1 MADPREHAVLDHFRR
16 SRETLERA
24 AGERELVAAILA
36 IADRMVRTLREGG
49 KIMLAGN
56 GGSAADAQHI
66 AAELVGRFAIDRAPL
81 AAIALTTDTSA
92 LTAIG
97 NDYSFD
103 RVFERQVRGLGR
115 KGDVFIAISTSGRSP
130 NILSALE
137 AARELGI
144 VTVGFTG
151 SKGAQMRALCDF
163 ILIAPSDE
171 TALIQQIHITAAH
184 AICGLIEREMFG
196 APRPS

>member
-1 MADPREHAVLDHFRR
+1 MADPREQSVLDHFRR
-16 SRETLERA
+16 SRDTLERA
-24 AGERELVAAILA
+24 ANERAFMAAILA
-36 IADRMVRTLREGG
+36 IADQIARALRDGG
-49 KIMLAGN
+49 KVMLAGN

-66 AAELVGRFAIDRAPL
+66 AAELVGRFVIDRAPL

-103 RVFERQVRGLGR
+103 QIFERQLRGLGR
-115 KGDVFIAISTSGRSP
+115 RGDVFVAISTSGRSK
-130 NILSALE
+130 NILAALK

-144 VTVGFTG
+144 TTIGFTG
-151 SKGAQMRALCDF
+151 TKGTQMRPLCDLA
-163 ILIAPSDE
+163 LIAPSDE

-184 AICGLIEREMFG
+184 AICGLVERDLYG
-196 APRPS
+196 APRPN

>member
-1 MADPREHAVLDHFRR
+1 MSDPREQSVVEYFRR

-24 AGERELVAAILA
+24 ANDRELLTALLA
-36 IADRMVRTLREGG
+36 IAERITGALRAGG

-66 AAELVGRFAIDRAPL
+66 AAELIGRFAIDRAPL

-103 RVFERQVRGLGR
+103 QVFERQLRGLGR
-115 KGDVFIAISTSGRSP
+115 KGDVFLAISTSGGSR
-130 NILSALE
+130 NILAALK

-151 SKGAQMRALCDF
+151 GKGSQMRTLCD
-163 ILIAPSDE
+163 LMLVAPSDE

-184 AICGLIEREMFG
+184 AICGLVERELF
-196 APRPS
+196 PRDR

>member
-1 MADPREHAVLDHFRR
+1 MADPREHAVIEYFRR

-24 AGERELVAAILA
+24 ASEREIVAAILA
-36 IADRMVRTLREGG
+36 IADRITRSLRGGG
-49 KIMLAGN
+49 KVMLAGN

-66 AAELVGRFAIDRAPL
+66 AAELLGRFTMERAPL

-92 LTAIG
+92 LTAIS
-97 NDYSFD
+97 NDYNFE
-103 RVFERQVRGLGR
+103 RVFERQIRGLGR
-115 KGDVFIAISTSGRSP
+115 NGDVFIAISTSGRSP
-130 NILSALE
+130 NVLAALK

-151 SKGAQMRALCDF
+151 TGGAQMRALCDNV
-163 ILIAPSDE
+163 LVAPSDE

-184 AICGLIEREMFG
+184 AICSLVERDMFA
-196 APRPS
+196 APR

>member
-24 AGERELVAAILA
+24 ESDRELVAAVLA
-36 IADRMVRTLREGG
+36 IAERMARALRAGG

-66 AAELVGRFAIDRAPL
+66 AAELLGRFAFDRAPL

-103 RVFERQVRGLGR
+103 QVFERQLRGLGC
-115 KGDVFIAISTSGRSP
+115 KGDVFLAISTSGRSA
-130 NILSALE
+130 NILAALK
-137 AARELGI
+137 AARERGI
-144 VTVGFTG
+144 VTIGFTG
-151 SKGAQMRALCDF
+151 AQGEHMRALCD
-163 ILIAPSDE
+163 LVLVAPADE

-184 AICGLIEREMFG
+184 AICGLVERDLF
-196 APRPS
+196 PR